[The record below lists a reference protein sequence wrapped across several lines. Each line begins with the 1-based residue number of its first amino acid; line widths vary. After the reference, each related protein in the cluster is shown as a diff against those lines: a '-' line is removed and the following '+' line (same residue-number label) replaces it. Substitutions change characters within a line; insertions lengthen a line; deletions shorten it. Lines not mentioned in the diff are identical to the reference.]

1 MNTMQY
7 PNTIPLQTA
16 RWQALGAVAGPI
28 LFTLAWLILGA
39 VSPGYPLWDLWI
51 APYSAISQ
59 PISGLGL
66 GQTAPFMNSAF
77 VLTGVLMMA
86 GAAGIFQN
94 IQEMGAAAR
103 WSCTLLLA
111 LPGVG
116 AIMDGI
122 FTLESFML
130 HNAGF
135 MLLLS
140 VIVSFVVVG
149 RLLRRIPRW
158 RRLGNW
164 LLLGSPLTLAL
175 AILFFATFDPET
187 AGANLGVGGLTQRV
201 LVLEAQAWY
210 VLMGW
215 TAFRHST

>member
-1 MNTMQY
+1 
-7 PNTIPLQTA
+7 
-16 RWQALGAVAGPI
+16 
-28 LFTLAWLILGA
+28 
-39 VSPGYPLWDLWI
+39 
-51 APYSAISQ
+51 
-59 PISGLGL
+59 
-66 GQTAPFMNSAF
+66 
-77 VLTGVLMMA
+77 
-86 GAAGIFQN
+86 
-94 IQEMGAAAR
+94 
-103 WSCTLLLA
+103 
-111 LPGVG
+111 
-116 AIMDGI
+116 MDGI